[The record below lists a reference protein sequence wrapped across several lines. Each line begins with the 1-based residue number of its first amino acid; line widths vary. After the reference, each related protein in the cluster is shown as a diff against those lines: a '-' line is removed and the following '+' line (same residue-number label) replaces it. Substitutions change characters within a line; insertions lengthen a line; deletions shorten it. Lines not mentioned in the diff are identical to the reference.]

1 MKLLIPTMM
10 AAGAL
15 LASGAQA
22 QAAGDAAAGKK
33 AFSQC
38 AVCHSVVAGQNR
50 VGPSLAGVAGR
61 KIASA
66 PKFNYSAALK
76 KKTGTWTDANL
87 NVWITK
93 PMAWA
98 PGTRMAF
105 AGIAD
110 AKRRADVIAYLK
122 TLK

>member
-1 MKLLIPTMM
+1 MKLLFPM
-10 AAGAL
+10 ALASAAL
-15 LASGAQA
+15 LAGSAQA
-22 QAAGDAAAGKK
+22 QAAGDATAGKK
-33 AFSQC
+33 AFAQC

-61 KIASA
+61 KIAA
-66 PKFNYSAALK
+66 YPKFNYSAALK
-76 KKTGTWTDANL
+76 AKTGNWTDANL
-87 NVWITK
+87 NTWITK

>member
-1 MKLLIPTMM
+1 MKKLFPIALT
-10 AAGAL
+10 AGTL

-61 KIASA
+61 KIASY

-76 KKTGTWTDANL
+76 GKTGNWTDANL
-87 NVWITK
+87 NTWITK

-98 PGTRMAF
+98 PGTKMAF